1 MQKHYISGAGG
12 DAIAPATSSRRK
24 FLFAMAGSA
33 ATLPA
38 VALAGATS
46 ETPRLPQLSDEE
58 QVAMLRYQL
67 ARMRQDADPFAD
79 NSPTLENMHFF
90 GHDATISYLKSRFEQ
105 AAEDLS
111 VAADERV
118 DRAFKQMVACA
129 GALALIP
136 AHHPLLIDVK
146 RQIANWSCCDGRYTL
161 RLPSEIQSALLAS
174 ADQDDDTRLATSANA
189 TLPEEPC
196 A

>member
-1 MQKHYISGAGG
+1 MQKHHISVADG
-12 DAIAPATSSRRK
+12 DAIASANSSRRK

-33 ATLPA
+33 AALPT
-38 VALAGATS
+38 VAFAGATS

-67 ARMRQDADPFAD
+67 TRMRQDADPVAG
-79 NSPTLENMHFF
+79 NPPAPENTHFF

-105 AAEDLS
+105 AEEDM
-111 VAADERV
+111 AAASDEMEV
-118 DRAFKQMVACA
+118 RAYKQMVDCA
-129 GALALIP
+129 VALALIP
-136 AHHPLLIDVK
+136 ARHPTLIEAK

-174 ADQDDDTRLATSANA
+174 ADQDDDARLATSANA